1 MLILLPPSE
10 TKRDGGAELSQLR
23 LDALSFPALTEHRR
37 ATLAAVETL
46 SQDPDAAAKALGI
59 GPSLTFELERNRT
72 LTTSSLLPAM
82 DRYTGVLYDALETST
97 LTPEARRFLG
107 EHMVVGSALFGLIRG
122 RDEIPAYRL
131 SAGSKLP
138 GLRLKA
144 HWRQAVA
151 AELASHPG
159 LVLDLRS
166 ESYSALGPVV
176 ASGAG
181 AYLRVVTAGDD
192 GARRALN
199 HFNKKGKG
207 LFVRALATSGVVLNT
222 VDDLLDWASD
232 AGIGLTRGAE
242 GEIDLLV

>member
-1 MLILLPPSE
+1 VLILLPPSE

-23 LDALSFPALTEHRR
+23 LEHLSFPALTEHRR
-37 ATLAAVETL
+37 ATLAAVHTL

-59 GPSLTFELERNRT
+59 GPSLAFELERNRT

-82 DRYTGVLYDALETST
+82 DRYTGVLYDALETRT
-97 LTPEARRFLG
+97 LTPEARSFLG

-144 HWRQAVA
+144 HWRQAIV

-166 ESYSALGPVV
+166 ESYSALGPVL
-176 ASGAG
+176 ASGSG

-222 VDDLLDWASD
+222 VDELLDWAAG
-232 AGIGLTRGAE
+232 AGIGLARGAE
-242 GEIDLLV
+242 GELDLLV

>member
-1 MLILLPPSE
+1 VLILLPPSE
-10 TKRDGGAELSQLR
+10 TKRNGGAELTQLR
-23 LDALSFPALTEHRR
+23 LEELSFPALTEHRR
-37 ATLAAVETL
+37 ATLAAVGTL

-59 GPSLTFELERNRT
+59 GPSLAFELERNRT

-97 LTPEARRFLG
+97 LGPEARLFLG

-138 GLRLKA
+138 GLKLKA
-144 HWRQAVA
+144 HWRQAIT
-151 AELASHPG
+151 AELASHNG

-166 ESYSALGPVV
+166 ESYSALGPVLS
-176 ASGAG
+176 SGSG
-181 AYLRVVTAGDD
+181 VYLRVVTAGDD

-207 LFVRALATSGVVLNT
+207 LFVRALASSGIVFDS
-222 VDDLLDWASD
+222 VDELLDWAAD